1 MVANWLEFGKVKV
14 GRVRLSRVVMS
25 VVCAVVLAQTN
36 PLDEEVLTAARK
48 GDLPAVKSLL
58 DKGAALEAKS
68 RYGQTPLF
76 FAARGGHEELV
87 KFLLAKGAQTKVND
101 TFYKMSLLAAA
112 ADKGYTGIVKAL
124 IDAGS
129 DGASEALEA
138 AAERGNQEMATMVLA
153 TGKVKPEQMT
163 AALTAAQRAKQPAI
177 EEMLTKAGAKP
188 APKPAAQVS
197 EDKLRTYVGTYKGD
211 PVGEMAFTLKEGK
224 LYINVQGQSLELGA
238 FDDTTF
244 GLLVNAAVKLQFKL
258 TDGKVTGVNL
268 LQGGQTFPMTRVEGK

>member
-1 MVANWLEFGKVKV
+1 MKWLMC
-14 GRVRLSRVVMS
+14 L
-25 VVCAVVLAQTN
+25 VCTVLMAQTN
-36 PLDEEVLTAARK
+36 PLDEDLLTAARK
-48 GDLPAVKSLL
+48 GELAAVKALL
-58 DKGAALEAKS
+58 EKGAGLEAKS

-101 TFYKMSLLAAA
+101 TFYKMSLVAAT
-112 ADKGYTGIVKAL
+112 ADKGYTAIVKAL
-124 IDAGS
+124 LEAGAE
-129 DGASEALEA
+129 GAADALEA
-138 AAERGNQEMATMVLA
+138 AAERGNQEMAEMVLA

-163 AALTAAQRAKQPAI
+163 GALTAAQRAKQPAI
-177 EEMLTKAGAKP
+177 VELLTKAGAKA
-188 APKPAAQVS
+188 APKPSAQVS
-197 EDKLRTYVGTYKGD
+197 EEKLKAYLGTYKGD
-211 PVGEMAFTLKEGK
+211 PVGEMTFVLKEGK
-224 LYINVQGQSLELGA
+224 LFLNVQGQSLELGA

>member
-1 MVANWLEFGKVKV
+1 MKWL
-14 GRVRLSRVVMS
+14 MS
-25 VVCAVVLAQTN
+25 LVCAVVLAQTN
-36 PLDEEVLTAARK
+36 PLDEELLTAARK

-58 DKGAALEAKS
+58 EKGAALEAKS

-129 DGASEALEA
+129 DGAADALEA
-138 AAERGNQEMATMVLA
+138 AAERGNQEMAAMVLA

-163 AALTAAQRAKQPAI
+163 ASLTAAQRAKQPAI

-197 EDKLRTYVGTYKGD
+197 EDKLKAYVGTYKGD

-224 LYINVQGQSLELGA
+224 LFLNVQGQSLELGA
-238 FDDTTF
+238 FDDTNF